1 LQTGQAGRRLIFSLF
16 FKDGGF
22 AIVFVAVCDNQLVI
36 YHQYSNLD
44 EFLVLTRLRFA
55 LFRIMLTS
63 ENPVDNGKNKNKRS
77 HKKKDRPDNIKKM
90 KN

>member
-1 LQTGQAGRRLIFSLF
+1 
-16 FKDGGF
+16 
-22 AIVFVAVCDNQLVI
+22 
-36 YHQYSNLD
+36 
-44 EFLVLTRLRFA
+44 
-55 LFRIMLTS
+55 MLTS